1 MPVYLIT
8 RILFLLKNT
17 SSMVYY
23 LEIIKKWL
31 GTGSQPDNNLSKYT
45 YAKCSNSL
53 VFLYFN
59 KTTRHFPVVANKTLF
74 SDFQS
79 LLLIL
84 PLLVSITYILMQ
96 TAVHY
101 HEE

>member
-1 MPVYLIT
+1 MFVEKY
-8 RILFLLKNT
+8 ILYGLLFRNNKKN
-17 SSMVYY
+17 S
-23 LEIIKKWL
+23 W
-31 GTGSQPDNNLSKYT
+31 GTGSQPDNNLFKYT
-45 YAKCSNSL
+45 FAKYSNSL